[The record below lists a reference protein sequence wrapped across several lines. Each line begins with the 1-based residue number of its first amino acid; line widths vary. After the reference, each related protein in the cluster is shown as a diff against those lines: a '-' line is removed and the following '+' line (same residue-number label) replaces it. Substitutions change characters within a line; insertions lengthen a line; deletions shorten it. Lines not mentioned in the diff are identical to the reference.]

1 MVHDKYHKIALID
14 ADYYIIN
21 YSSTITTYI
30 QHICNNL
37 LNNNRN
43 DVNLKD
49 DTNEQHK
56 INNKYDD
63 ILYKKKQII
72 CIFMLQIFLNN
83 LDKNLNLFDY
93 LIIVINKYFHLVQK
107 YKLTNTYGNIKIED
121 NTGIC
126 KNKKDTKT
134 DVSILG
140 EGRQSHTEISLSDY
154 PNKEIAINNNINNKS
169 STPPTTKEAK
179 KTTSITTNTTN
190 TTNTSNNNNNNNNK
204 NEEKIDCINIS
215 NPNNLSKDNI
225 IITQDDQ
232 YKHLIHN
239 LIENNNYINIDNII
253 KSHLCFVN
261 IKGNEHDKSSKKK
274 SSSCL
279 QINNIIYEKKL
290 CNNINYSETDIDNNL
305 IMSDENDF
313 IDSTNK
319 DIKKK
324 FPDMINNKKL
334 LIDYNKINIKLKHF
348 DDTININDLIK
359 GYKVYEDVGSIYE
372 IKNLFRILILSKL
385 HIGVYNL
392 LYFLKKKNIFM
403 LFYSSN
409 KNLTNLLFKYNKI
422 YKYYQNYYNVID
434 SLDELKK
441 YEKDCHKFLIFSNRS
456 CFICH
461 AKRHGIFYT
470 AIGNKKNDDNNK
482 NENNN
487 DSNNIEKKNNYYNR
501 KTSNCDDI
509 DWTNEIYEQIK
520 SDECI
525 ENFSNEYN
533 NVVYPFIK
541 NCNLTLDILSWRM
554 IYIFK
559 KYLYIYGKVVKG
571 FGRGSKYLN
580 LPTAN
585 IFHPNFISADIMPGI
600 YFGICKLRDK
610 IFKSVISIGYNP
622 YFKNKHMTI
631 EAFLYYKTDD
641 LFYDE
646 NIHLIII
653 GIIRSESN
661 FAYFS
666 HLIQAIQFDCEL
678 ARIVLNKL
686 KNNETFQQCRY
697 FLDNIK

>member
-1 MVHDKYHKIALID
+1 MAHDKYHKIALID

-37 LNNNRN
+37 LNNNIN
-43 DVNLKD
+43 YVNLKD
-49 DTNEQHK
+49 QTNEKRK
-56 INNKYDD
+56 INNKNDD
-63 ILYKKKQII
+63 ILYKNKQII
-72 CIFMLQIFLNN
+72 CIFMLKIFLNN

-93 LIIVINKYFHLVQK
+93 LIIVINKYFELVQK

-126 KNKKDTKT
+126 KNKKDTKI
-134 DVSILG
+134 DVSKLG
-140 EGRQSHTEISLSDY
+140 EEQESHTEKSLSDY
-154 PNKEIAINNNINNKS
+154 PNKEIAINNNIKNKS
-169 STPPTTKEAK
+169 KIPPSI
-179 KTTSITTNTTN
+179 KTTTTTITTASTTS
-190 TTNTSNNNNNNNNK
+190 TSNNNINNK
-204 NEEKIDCINIS
+204 KNQVNHDSINIS
-215 NPNNLSKDNI
+215 NLNNLSKDNI
-225 IITQDDQ
+225 TTNQDDQ
-232 YKHLIHN
+232 YNHLIHN
-239 LIENNNYINIDNII
+239 LIENNNYINIENII
-253 KSHLCFVN
+253 KSQLCFVS
-261 IKGNEHDKSSKKK
+261 IKGNEQDKSSKNK
-274 SSSCL
+274 SSTCL
-279 QINNIIYEKKL
+279 QINNIYEEKIS
-290 CNNINYSETDIDNNL
+290 NNINYSETDKDNSL

-319 DIKKK
+319 DIKNY
-324 FPDMINNKKL
+324 FPDMINNQKL

-348 DDTININDLIK
+348 DDTININDLIN

-422 YKYYQNYYNVID
+422 YKYYHNYYNVID
-434 SLDELKK
+434 SLDVLKK
-441 YEKDCHKFLIFSNRS
+441 YEKDCQKILIFSNRP

-461 AKRHGIFYT
+461 AKRYGIFST
-470 AIGNKKNDDNNK
+470 AIGNKKNDDNDK
-482 NENNN
+482 NENIKN
-487 DSNNIEKKNNYYNR
+487 SNNIEKKNNSYIR

-525 ENFSNEYN
+525 EKFSNEYN
-533 NVVYPFIK
+533 NVVYPYIK

-686 KNNETFQQCRY
+686 KNNETFQQCKY
-697 FLDNIK
+697 FLNNIK

>member
-1 MVHDKYHKIALID
+1 MVNDKYHKIALID

-43 DVNLKD
+43 EVNLKD
-49 DTNEQHK
+49 KSNEKRK
-56 INNKYDD
+56 INDKSDD
-63 ILYKKKQII
+63 FLYRQKQII
-72 CIFMLQIFLNN
+72 CMFMLKIFLNN

-93 LIIVINKYFHLVQK
+93 LIIVINKYFQLVQK
-107 YKLTNTYGNIKIED
+107 YKLTNTYENIKIED
-121 NTGIC
+121 NIEIC
-126 KNKKDTKT
+126 KNKKDTNV
-134 DVSILG
+134 DVSKLG
-140 EGRQSHTEISLSDY
+140 EGQECHKEISLSDDL
-154 PNKEIAINNNINNKS
+154 NKKIEINNNINNKS
-169 STPPTTKEAK
+169 ITTKITTTT
-179 KTTSITTNTTN
+179 KTTN
-190 TTNTSNNNNNNNNK
+190 SNNNNNDNQVML
-204 NEEKIDCINIS
+204 DSINIS
-215 NPNNLSKDNI
+215 NLNNLSKDK
-225 IITQDDQ
+225 IITTQNHH
-232 YKHLIHN
+232 YNHLIHN

-253 KSHLCFVN
+253 NSQLCFIN
-261 IKGNEHDKSSKKK
+261 IKDNEYDKCSKNKSST
-274 SSSCL
+274 CVE
-279 QINNIIYEKKL
+279 INNIYEEQK
-290 CNNINYSETDIDNNL
+290 CNNTNYNETHKFNDECQDNSL
-305 IMSDENDF
+305 IMSDEYNF

-319 DIKKK
+319 DIKKL

-334 LIDYNKINIKLKHF
+334 LINYNKINIKLKRF
-348 DDTININDLIK
+348 DDTINIYDLIN
-359 GYKVYEDVGSIYE
+359 GYKVYENVGSLYE

-392 LYFLKKKNIFM
+392 LDFLKKKNIFM

-441 YEKDCHKFLIFSNRS
+441 YEEDCHKFLIFSNRP

-470 AIGNKKNDDNNK
+470 AIGNSKNDDSDKNEKNK
-482 NENNN
+482 N
-487 DSNNIEKKNNYYNR
+487 SNNIENNKNYYNR
-501 KTSNCDDI
+501 KSSNCDDI
-509 DWTNEIYEQIK
+509 DWTNEIYEQKK
-520 SDECI
+520 SDESII

-533 NVVYPFIK
+533 NVVYPYIK

-678 ARIVLNKL
+678 ARIVLGKL
-686 KNNETFQQCRY
+686 KNNETFQQCKF
-697 FLDNIK
+697 FLNNIK